1 MKLLLDTNILLLA
14 ASDELPQ
21 LAEEYVLDESNEL
34 YYSAVSI
41 WEIVIKRSLNR
52 SDFDADPHLMHTALL
67 ENGYTQLPIE
77 ARHTLL
83 TGALP
88 MIHKDPFDRILV
100 AQSISEGISL
110 LTTDEILAK
119 YPAPVILVKN

>member
-1 MKLLLDTNILLLA
+1 
-14 ASDELPQ
+14 
-21 LAEEYVLDESNEL
+21 
-34 YYSAVSI
+34 
-41 WEIVIKRSLNR
+41 
-52 SDFDADPHLMHTALL
+52 MHTELL
-67 ENGYTQLPIE
+67 ENGYIQLPID

-110 LTTDEILAK
+110 LTTDEVLTK
-119 YPAPVILVKN
+119 YPAPVILIKK

>member
-14 ASDELPQ
+14 ASDELPK

-67 ENGYTQLPIE
+67 ENGYTQLAIE
-77 ARHTLL
+77 AKHTLL

-110 LTTDEILAK
+110 LTTDEILTK
-119 YPAPVILVKN
+119 YPAPLILVKK